1 MEPMAMTMMQIT
13 CYIALLLA
21 AVGTVAPYTPF
32 ANRSVAAATALMAFV
47 ALGLSTPLREPPKNL
62 SYLEWQ
68 VAKQR
73 CTEAKLNVGPCRVSA
88 PRIASSTIDPTFAP

>member
-1 MEPMAMTMMQIT
+1 MTMMQIT

-21 AVGTVAPYTPF
+21 AVGTIAPFTPF
-32 ANRSVAAATALMAFV
+32 ANRSAAAATALIAFI

-68 VAKQR
+68 VAKQK
-73 CTEAKLNVGPCRVSA
+73 CTEEKLNVGPCRVTA
-88 PRIASSTIDPTFAP
+88 PIIASSQIDPTFEP